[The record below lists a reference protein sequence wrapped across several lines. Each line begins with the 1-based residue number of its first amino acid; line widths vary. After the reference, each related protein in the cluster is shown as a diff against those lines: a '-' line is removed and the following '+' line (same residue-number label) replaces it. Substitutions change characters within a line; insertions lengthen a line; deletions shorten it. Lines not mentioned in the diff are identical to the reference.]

1 MNQDKKNIRTRLS
14 LALLFLVTL
23 TACESSDLPI
33 QHADSYDYITF
44 SAQTER
50 RTTRTNDYENYT
62 PEKHP
67 GTMGV
72 FGYYDIDS
80 YDALTATQVFNTLN
94 PIFDNTKL
102 TYNASTL
109 SWDYDNPK
117 KWNDYKGAK
126 TFDFFA
132 YMPITDGSKL
142 ARTSADTNTDTY
154 TLTIP
159 FTIPSETTGSSSS
172 SNSRASA
179 SPLFFDVKQAP
190 IICAKPVHKQ
200 ATDADGNEL
209 AFERVINLQF
219 DQTLT
224 AYNLK
229 FKLDS
234 KMNAIRQFRIKGVT
248 ISGELATSGT
258 ISRTYT
264 WNKDGKQEWTGGDIQ
279 WTNLTRTK
287 YDETSP
293 FEIINETTDNETKA
307 GDSSSGKSQELVV
320 TSSGYS
326 QWGKTFYVIPD
337 EKFNP
342 TIRVTYDVELVKED
356 GTTVVTRKDVT
367 STITLN
373 KTNFDKL
380 TTGGIAMVNTIN
392 ILIQPRYLYVLADD
406 DAYTGHLLVE

>member
-1 MNQDKKNIRTRLS
+1 MNQNTKNIRTRQS

-50 RTTRTNDYENYT
+50 RTTRTNDYENYA

-80 YDALTATQVFNTLN
+80 YDAQTATQVFNTLN

-117 KWNDYKGAK
+117 KWNSYKGAK

-132 YMPITDGSKL
+132 YMPKTEGSKL
-142 ARTSADTNTDTY
+142 ARTADTNTDNTDTY

-159 FTIPSETTGSSSS
+159 FTIPNATTASDNSSSSTTGSTK
-172 SNSRASA
+172 A

-200 ATDADGNEL
+200 ATDANGKEL
-209 AFERVINLQF
+209 TFERVINLQF

-224 AYNLK
+224 AFNLQ
-229 FKLDS
+229 FMLD
-234 KMNAIRQFRIKGVT
+234 
-248 ISGELATSGT
+248 
-258 ISRTYT
+258 
-264 WNKDGKQEWTGGDIQ
+264 
-279 WTNLTRTK
+279 
-287 YDETSP
+287 
-293 FEIINETTDNETKA
+293 
-307 GDSSSGKSQELVV
+307 
-320 TSSGYS
+320 
-326 QWGKTFYVIPD
+326 
-337 EKFNP
+337 
-342 TIRVTYDVELVKED
+342 
-356 GTTVVTRKDVT
+356 
-367 STITLN
+367 
-373 KTNFDKL
+373 
-380 TTGGIAMVNTIN
+380 
-392 ILIQPRYLYVLADD
+392 
-406 DAYTGHLLVE
+406 

>member
-1 MNQDKKNIRTRLS
+1 MNPNTMNIRTKKS
-14 LALLFLVTL
+14 LALLLLATL

-44 SAQTER
+44 SAQTEQ
-50 RTTRTNDYENYT
+50 RTTRTNPYENYT

-67 GTMGV
+67 STMGV

-80 YDALTATQVFNTLN
+80 YNALTATQAVSTPN

-102 TYNASTL
+102 TYNASAL

-117 KWNDYKGAK
+117 KWNTYKGAK

-132 YMPITDGSKL
+132 YMPITEGSKL
-142 ARTSADTNTDTY
+142 ARTSDNTSAY

-172 SNSRASA
+172 SSSAGA
-179 SPLFFDVKQAP
+179 SPLFYDVKQAP
-190 IICAKPVHKQ
+190 IICATPVHKQ

-209 AFERVINLQF
+209 TFERVINLKF

-234 KMNAIRQFRIKGVT
+234 KMNAIRQFRITSVT
-248 ISGELATSGT
+248 LSGELATSGT

-264 WNKDGKQEWTGGDIQ
+264 WNKDGKQEWTTGNIQ

-320 TSSGYS
+320 TSSDYS

-356 GTTVVTRKDVT
+356 GTTVVTRKGVT